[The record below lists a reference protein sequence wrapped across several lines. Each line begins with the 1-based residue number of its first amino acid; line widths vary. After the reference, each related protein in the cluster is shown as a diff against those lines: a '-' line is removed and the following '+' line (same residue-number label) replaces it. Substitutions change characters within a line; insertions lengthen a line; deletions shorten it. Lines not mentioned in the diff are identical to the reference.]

1 MPIDAKELAQRY
13 VNALTEIGVV
23 AKIDDESDVVFKM
36 PGVGSFYISL
46 DAENDPEFMRLV
58 YPNFYSNKDVGPVLT
73 TINSVNMKNKAV
85 KLWARE
91 RDGEHNVSAS
101 IESFLAG
108 SNQAPDTAL
117 LTATLERCIAA
128 NRAGV
133 ASFAKEREGSI

>member
-1 MPIDAKELAQRY
+1 MPINAKELAQHY
-13 VNALTEIGVV
+13 IDALDEIGVA
-23 AKIDDESDVVFKM
+23 AKPDDENDVVFKM

-58 YPNFYSNKDVGPVLT
+58 YPNFYSSKDAGPVLT
-73 TINSVNMKNKAV
+73 AVNSVNMKNKAV

-128 NRAGV
+128 IRAGV
-133 ASFAKEREGSI
+133 ASFAKESEGSI

>member
-1 MPIDAKELAQRY
+1 M
-13 VNALTEIGVV
+13 
-23 AKIDDESDVVFKM
+23 
-36 PGVGSFYISL
+36 
-46 DAENDPEFMRLV
+46 
-58 YPNFYSNKDVGPVLT
+58 LT

-85 KLWARE
+85 KLWVRE

-128 NRAGV
+128 IRAGV
-133 ASFAKEREGSI
+133 ASFAKESEGSI

>member
-73 TINSVNMKNKAV
+73 TINSVNMKKKAV

-128 NRAGV
+128 IRAGV
-133 ASFAKEREGSI
+133 ASFAKESEGSI

>member
-73 TINSVNMKNKAV
+73 TINSVNMKKKAV

-117 LTATLERCIAA
+117 LTATLERCIEAI
-128 NRAGV
+128 RVGV
-133 ASFAKEREGSI
+133 ASFAKESEGSI

>member
-58 YPNFYSNKDVGPVLT
+58 YPNFYSN
-73 TINSVNMKNKAV
+73 
-85 KLWARE
+85 
-91 RDGEHNVSAS
+91 
-101 IESFLAG
+101 
-108 SNQAPDTAL
+108 
-117 LTATLERCIAA
+117 
-128 NRAGV
+128 
-133 ASFAKEREGSI
+133 